1 MIIDSWICIG
11 LDCKRMI
18 SLTNVL
24 GIHFG
29 NSSGKLILKTA
40 IEDVVRTMANR
51 RMKVALKNEIKIV
64 NGLIECG

>member
-1 MIIDSWICIG
+1 
-11 LDCKRMI
+11 MI